1 MTDRIDHDLE
11 TLEQDIGNK
20 LHSLPKIE
28 PDIGFQKKLWEKLA
42 VKYTESKTSYTH
54 RKKNKNIFVKM
65 GVIAA
70 SIILIVTLTWQAFY
84 NPQKEVAFVEPLFF
98 NIAQASSISS
108 GFTFGTGFT
117 NFREI
122 DFEFSGMPAAPEK
135 GQLIK
140 LKKNNITTKDAL
152 DLARAVGM
160 KNPEVIDEPESLS
173 MPFFIT
179 DSAEKNQDQSL
190 RKEIVVWREQGIW
203 TYISPE
209 SYKHGENSK
218 IISEE
223 DAQDIAI
230 NWLEKADLLPQDG
243 FDVIIKKPVFE
254 EDATM
259 IVILVPKFIEKFVG
273 ETPKIQFFLSA
284 YGDILYVY
292 WNFPTPDSS
301 FEIPFASYEEALTA
315 LERGEGVFEAVNFTP
330 KVQGSALIKQA
341 EVAYQLAYSVDHTPY
356 LVPSAVFYGEYTSEH
371 TTENF
376 KAYVPLTKR
385 MTEKNCGNFSL
396 ESEFPIHKKTAK
408 TIKERNHEVTKQ
420 ELKEIAK
427 FFNLVKQEPEDIYS
441 ADTYLGTGE
450 EELSFNSWDG
460 GWLYR
465 PNRKVEK
472 GEDITNEKAI
482 EIAEQ
487 IANDLPVLPGDLGKG
502 QVIYTGPG
510 TGIYVTFPLLYDG
523 LPVVCINS
531 PGYISSL
538 SVQLGYDGELW
549 SIKCALPMELVGE
562 EIPTL
567 PPKQAWEKLVK
578 NDYLISIDGF
588 FGFMPGD
595 RFTADKSEVE
605 DIRLVYIPRHPEFAR
620 SKEYD
625 LVYEFSGTAWI
636 GKQKIKF
643 SAYVDA
649 LK

>member
-1 MTDRIDHDLE
+1 
-11 TLEQDIGNK
+11 
-20 LHSLPKIE
+20 
-28 PDIGFQKKLWEKLA
+28 
-42 VKYTESKTSYTH
+42 
-54 RKKNKNIFVKM
+54 M

-140 LKKNNITTKDAL
+140 LKKNNITTEDAL

-243 FDVIIKKPVFE
+243 FDVIIKTCVRRRCYYDCYPS
-254 EDATM
+254 T
-259 IVILVPKFIEKFVG
+259 
-273 ETPKIQFFLSA
+273 KIYRKICRRNPENTIFLSA

-427 FFNLVKQEPEDIYS
+427 F
-441 ADTYLGTGE
+441 
-450 EELSFNSWDG
+450 
-460 GWLYR
+460 
-465 PNRKVEK
+465 
-472 GEDITNEKAI
+472 
-482 EIAEQ
+482 
-487 IANDLPVLPGDLGKG
+487 
-502 QVIYTGPG
+502 
-510 TGIYVTFPLLYDG
+510 
-523 LPVVCINS
+523 
-531 PGYISSL
+531 
-538 SVQLGYDGELW
+538 
-549 SIKCALPMELVGE
+549 
-562 EIPTL
+562 
-567 PPKQAWEKLVK
+567 
-578 NDYLISIDGF
+578 LI
-588 FGFMPGD
+588 
-595 RFTADKSEVE
+595 
-605 DIRLVYIPRHPEFAR
+605 
-620 SKEYD
+620 
-625 LVYEFSGTAWI
+625 W
-636 GKQKIKF
+636 
-643 SAYVDA
+643 
-649 LK
+649 